1 VIPGAVGDPYYA
13 PPALDICTI
22 IAKNYVAFARVLAK
36 SFREQ
41 HPESRCWTLVVDDTE
56 GYLEPSGE
64 PFELVRTADLGIED
78 FEAMAARY
86 DVLELSTAVK
96 PWLLRHLLHDRGLE
110 RLAYL
115 DPDIQVFAPLTE
127 VDSLLDDHEMVL
139 IPHLTEPIPDDG
151 RKPSEADILIAGAYN
166 LGFVA
171 LSRRPEVDAVLD
183 WWSERL
189 EHDCVVAPERGIFV
203 DQRWMDL
210 LPGFVDRVAVLRDRG
225 YDVAYWNLHA
235 RRLERTPDGGVL
247 AGGAPLRFLHFS
259 GFDPLDPTNLSKHQ
273 NRIDLAREP
282 VLAELCR
289 DYAQLVVGEGHR
301 EARDWPYTYAKAA
314 NGLPLDRITRAAY
327 REAEQEGAL
336 TQSVFSERGAGRL
349 LAWLNSPAP
358 RGREQ
363 GVTRY
368 LATLQEVHPGLRG
381 AFPDLDG
388 AGGAGLLA
396 WARVHG
402 RHEVPIADAL
412 LPGFGGFQ
420 AVGQTGVNLAG
431 YFDAVLGVGEA
442 ARQLIAALQTQH
454 IEVAPIGVTSS
465 ASPREDGLA
474 PETAEPRFP
483 VNLICVNADMVPAF
497 VQQVGADFFEGR
509 HSIGYWWWE
518 VTSFP
523 ERWYGSFQYLD
534 EVWAGSRFV
543 AESLAQVSPV
553 PVVRMAPPVEV
564 ADPPPL
570 SRGQLGLPEGFVF
583 LYLFDYNSVFERKNP
598 LAVVEAFTRAFE
610 PGEGAALVVK
620 SINHE
625 RDPANHAL
633 LAGAAAGHSDVHL
646 IEETIPASHRDAM
659 VAACDCFVSLHRSEG
674 FGFTLAEAMYLG
686 RPVIA
691 TGYSGNLDYMTAAN
705 SWLVDYEL
713 VPIGTGRDP
722 YPAEGEW
729 AQPDV
734 EHAGRLMREV
744 FADPA
749 AADRRAKRGQAE
761 LRASHSRE
769 AVGRAASERLALVN
783 RSQRGVAGASG
794 ALVSGELGRAGA
806 RIRSGPSIPGQSR
819 FGGLQR
825 RARRLVL
832 RLMKPFTVHQR
843 MIDEELVR
851 SIAAIGDG
859 LAGAHMRLDQLAPRT
874 DDLVDQVDALRFDT
888 GRAVRFFDSFGVA
901 GSELPE
907 QQILPKGALPRAPA
921 EPWTED
927 YAEAHREFVI
937 RALDDPRILDR
948 FRGEEPLPQE
958 YGVGYDERVVEFPWV
973 LTRDLS
979 GSLLDAGSTLNH
991 PHTLVRVRPRVDTL
1005 HVVTL
1010 APEEEAYPF
1019 LDVSYL
1025 FADLRRLPLRDETY
1039 DRVVSMSTLEH
1050 VGMDNSYYGAGG
1062 ERSQDPDA
1070 ELAAAMRELRRV
1082 LKPGGTLFLSVPYG
1096 APDDFGWLRVFS
1108 PESLD
1113 ALIAAFEPESVTRT
1127 YFRYDLEGWHHASA
1141 EDSAGLRYRDHFSSN
1156 GPDPDRAVAAR
1167 AVACVELRKPGR

>member
-1 VIPGAVGDPYYA
+1 
-13 PPALDICTI
+13 
-22 IAKNYVAFARVLAK
+22 
-36 SFREQ
+36 
-41 HPESRCWTLVVDDTE
+41 
-56 GYLEPSGE
+56 
-64 PFELVRTADLGIED
+64 
-78 FEAMAARY
+78 
-86 DVLELSTAVK
+86 
-96 PWLLRHLLHDRGLE
+96 
-110 RLAYL
+110 
-115 DPDIQVFAPLTE
+115 
-127 VDSLLDDHEMVL
+127 
-139 IPHLTEPIPDDG
+139 
-151 RKPSEADILIAGAYN
+151 
-166 LGFVA
+166 
-171 LSRRPEVDAVLD
+171 
-183 WWSERL
+183 
-189 EHDCVVAPERGIFV
+189 
-203 DQRWMDL
+203 
-210 LPGFVDRVAVLRDRG
+210 
-225 YDVAYWNLHA
+225 
-235 RRLERTPDGGVL
+235 
-247 AGGAPLRFLHFS
+247 
-259 GFDPLDPTNLSKHQ
+259 
-273 NRIDLAREP
+273 
-282 VLAELCR
+282 
-289 DYAQLVVGEGHR
+289 
-301 EARDWPYTYAKAA
+301 
-314 NGLPLDRITRAAY
+314 
-327 REAEQEGAL
+327 
-336 TQSVFSERGAGRL
+336 
-349 LAWLNSPAP
+349 
-358 RGREQ
+358 
-363 GVTRY
+363 
-368 LATLQEVHPGLRG
+368 
-381 AFPDLDG
+381 
-388 AGGAGLLA
+388 
-396 WARVHG
+396 
-402 RHEVPIADAL
+402 
-412 LPGFGGFQ
+412 
-420 AVGQTGVNLAG
+420 
-431 YFDAVLGVGEA
+431 
-442 ARQLIAALQTQH
+442 
-454 IEVAPIGVTSS
+454 
-465 ASPREDGLA
+465 
-474 PETAEPRFP
+474 
-483 VNLICVNADMVPAF
+483 
-497 VQQVGADFFEGR
+497 
-509 HSIGYWWWE
+509 
-518 VTSFP
+518 
-523 ERWYGSFQYLD
+523 
-534 EVWAGSRFV
+534 
-543 AESLAQVSPV
+543 
-553 PVVRMAPPVEV
+553 
-564 ADPPPL
+564 
-570 SRGQLGLPEGFVF
+570 
-583 LYLFDYNSVFERKNP
+583 
-598 LAVVEAFTRAFE
+598 
-610 PGEGAALVVK
+610 
-620 SINHE
+620 
-625 RDPANHAL
+625 
-633 LAGAAAGHSDVHL
+633 
-646 IEETIPASHRDAM
+646 M

-749 AADRRAKRGQAE
+749 AADRRAADRGQAE

-769 AVGRAASERLALVN
+769 AVGRAACRAPGADGPLAEG
-783 RSQRGVAGASG
+783 RRRGVRGAGERRTRARQRPHPQRS
-794 ALVSGELGRAGA
+794 LDAGA
-806 RIRSGPSIPGQSR
+806 RAASAGCSEGAP
-819 FGGLQR
+819 
-825 RARRLVL
+825 RLVL
-832 RLMKPFTVHQR
+832 RLMKPYTVHQR

-859 LAGAHMRLDQLAPRT
+859 LAGAHMRLDELAPRT
-874 DDLVDQVDALRFDT
+874 DDLVEQVDALRFDT

-901 GSELPE
+901 GSDLPE
-907 QQILPKGALPRAPA
+907 QRILPKGALPRAPA

-948 FRGEEPLPQE
+948 FRSEEPLPPE

-1108 PESLD
+1108 PESLE